1 MLPDRRRVSPL
12 CDSGSLTSSRES
24 RLNPRRGRERAIDRE
39 SCQGKLVETLRTS
52 SFPPKF
58 IWFNNHIPLR
68 SLQAISTGYKM
79 PFLTASRGPVAA
91 AFLPC
96 FETFCR
102 SPVAGSSRSTPRSIE
117 YISRRTYAQ
126 PASRPIEDQDGTND
140 EPAQRINSGP
150 STTTRRGGM
159 SDEERAKWAFTTK
172 INPTPYDIL
181 HLPKTA
187 SKHDIKK
194 HCKVSSHHAH
204 IDSPKLTVAAFSHSE
219 RLPPSHDLSSGRQ
232 PPLGID

>member
-1 MLPDRRRVSPL
+1 
-12 CDSGSLTSSRES
+12 
-24 RLNPRRGRERAIDRE
+24 
-39 SCQGKLVETLRTS
+39 
-52 SFPPKF
+52 
-58 IWFNNHIPLR
+58 
-68 SLQAISTGYKM
+68 M
-79 PFLTASRGPVAA
+79 PFLTAGRGPVVA

-102 SPVAGSSRSTPRSIE
+102 SPVAGSSRSTPRSID
-117 YISRRTYAQ
+117 YASRRTYAQ
-126 PASRPIEDQDGTND
+126 PASRPVEDQDNTND
-140 EPAQRINSGP
+140 EPVQRPNSGR
-150 STTTRRGGM
+150 STTARRAGM

-194 HCKVSSHHAH
+194 HCKMSSLH
-204 IDSPKLTVAAFSHSE
+204 IHLDLSKLTVTTFPHSE